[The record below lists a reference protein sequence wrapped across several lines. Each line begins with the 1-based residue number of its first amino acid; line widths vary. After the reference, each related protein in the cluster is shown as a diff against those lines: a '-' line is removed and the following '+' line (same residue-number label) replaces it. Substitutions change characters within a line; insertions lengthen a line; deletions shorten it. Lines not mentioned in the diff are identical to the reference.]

1 MTRMRL
7 SPCGSNILACM
18 IRGVP
23 VHVPTANGR
32 GHTVKKSRRNGET
45 EGEYRRRVRQEK
57 ADPDTEP
64 EVERG

>member
-1 MTRMRL
+1 VSIHKNVYDEKYKRR
-7 SPCGSNILACM
+7 
-18 IRGVP
+18 
-23 VHVPTANGR
+23 VPTANGR

-45 EGEYRRRVRQEK
+45 EGEYRRRVRQER